1 MEGITLYSIHYYKK
15 SVFKGSYRGMNFRIS
30 KDGDE
35 EEKKL
40 LATAWKG
47 PFILEKT
54 KEEPVTMV
62 RFNFSDEG
70 LLEAD
75 EWLTKQQE
83 TVMPGSR
90 GRVDLL

>member
-1 MEGITLYSIHYYKK
+1 MEGITLYSIDYYKK

-54 KEEPVTMV
+54 VTMT
-62 RFNFSDEG
+62 FDFSDEG

-75 EWLTKQQE
+75 EWLTKQQKLLC
-83 TVMPGSR
+83 PGA
-90 GRVDLL
+90 GEEV

>member
-1 MEGITLYSIHYYKK
+1 
-15 SVFKGSYRGMNFRIS
+15 MNFRIS

-35 EEKKL
+35 EEKQL

-54 KEEPVTMV
+54 KEKPVTMT
-62 RFNFSDEG
+62 FDFSDEG

-75 EWLTKQQE
+75 EWLTKQQKLLC
-83 TVMPGSR
+83 PGA
-90 GRVDLL
+90 GEEV

>member
-1 MEGITLYSIHYYKK
+1 MEGITLYSIDYYKK

-47 PFILEKT
+47 Q
-54 KEEPVTMV
+54 
-62 RFNFSDEG
+62 RR
-70 LLEAD
+70 
-75 EWLTKQQE
+75 
-83 TVMPGSR
+83 SR
-90 GRVDLL
+90 

>member
-1 MEGITLYSIHYYKK
+1 MEGITLYSIDYYKK

-30 KDGDE
+30 KGGDE
-35 EEKKL
+35 EEKQL

-54 KEEPVTMV
+54 KEKPVTMT
-62 RFNFSDEG
+62 FDFSDEG

-75 EWLTKQQE
+75 EWLTKQQKLLC
-83 TVMPGSR
+83 PGA
-90 GRVDLL
+90 GEEV

>member
-1 MEGITLYSIHYYKK
+1 MEGITLYSIDYYIK

-54 KEEPVTMV
+54 KEKPVTMT
-62 RFNFSDEG
+62 FDFSDEG

-75 EWLTKQQE
+75 EWLTKQQKLLC
-83 TVMPGSR
+83 PGA
-90 GRVDLL
+90 GEEV

>member
-1 MEGITLYSIHYYKK
+1 MEGITLYSIDYYKK

-40 LATAWKG
+40 LATEWKG

-54 KEEPVTMV
+54 K
-62 RFNFSDEG
+62 
-70 LLEAD
+70 
-75 EWLTKQQE
+75 
-83 TVMPGSR
+83 
-90 GRVDLL
+90 